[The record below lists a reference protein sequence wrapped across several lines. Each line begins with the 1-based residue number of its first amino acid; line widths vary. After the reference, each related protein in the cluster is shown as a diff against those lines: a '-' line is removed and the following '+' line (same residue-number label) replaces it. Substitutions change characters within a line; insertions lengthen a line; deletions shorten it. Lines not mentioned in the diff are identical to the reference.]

1 MFASLGVNWAGTL
14 LGCVAVVLI
23 PIPVV
28 FIIYGA
34 RIREKSAF
42 APTKPFGMVHPMT
55 PADETSSNSLDTAAA
70 EKVETKVGDDAA

>member
-1 MFASLGVNWAGTL
+1 MFAALGVNWAGTL

-34 RIREKSAF
+34 KIRERSAF
-42 APTKPFGMVHPMT
+42 APTKPFGMVH
-55 PADETSSNSLDTAAA
+55 AASHAEESSGA
-70 EKVETKVGDDAA
+70 ESDAVASEKTGENAV